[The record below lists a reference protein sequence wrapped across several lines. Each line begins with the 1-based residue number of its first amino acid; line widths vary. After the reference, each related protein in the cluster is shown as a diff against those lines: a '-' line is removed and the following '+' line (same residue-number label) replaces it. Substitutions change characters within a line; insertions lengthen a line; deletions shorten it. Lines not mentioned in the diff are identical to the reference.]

1 MHKLTNSSDFFL
13 ASLAYDLLFFKKKR
27 FSSID
32 RKIVHRLLW
41 TGTRGDNSCCFWTAR
56 KRAVIVGL
64 FQQCCLHL
72 DIVLGPSPVF
82 FHISPKWANRGPG
95 WTLYLPEWRVALS
108 QLSITKC
115 DLNLIQNRFSVNIS
129 KPVLCYFCWII
140 DYCDEK
146 MSFSI
151 EEHNYN
157 TFIF

>member
-1 MHKLTNSSDFFL
+1 MHKLTNSSDFSL
-13 ASLAYDLLFFKKKR
+13 ASLGCNLLFFKKRVFKYW
-27 FSSID
+27 S
-32 RKIVHRLLW
+32 KIVHRLLC
-41 TGTRGDNSCCFWTAR
+41 TGTCGDLYCCFWIAW
-56 KRAVIVGL
+56 KGAVIVGL

-72 DIVLGPSPVF
+72 DTTRRIIF

-95 WTLYLPEWRVALS
+95 WTLYLPKWRVALY

-146 MSFSI
+146 MSFSK
-151 EEHNYN
+151 EENNYN